1 MKQAVLEK
9 NLNKGKTNIR
19 LSQPDV
25 ASQEIFNSAKNVDK
39 QLTFRILNENGSTK
53 YAWIF
58 NNKEIRERTIDVNL
72 ALSLDAEPD
81 PVLAQFFEQE
91 NAIAITF
98 RHRGS
103 LPAPA
108 TIKLYVGDRYKDG
121 TVLNLYSY
129 DAASRAI
136 ADFATDLVV
145 SGGYLEFPIEHC

>member
-72 ALSLDAEPD
+72 ALSL
-81 PVLAQFFEQE
+81 L
-91 NAIAITF
+91 
-98 RHRGS
+98 S
-103 LPAPA
+103 L
-108 TIKLYVGDRYKDG
+108 IH
-121 TVLNLYSY
+121 
-129 DAASRAI
+129 I
-136 ADFATDLVV
+136 
-145 SGGYLEFPIEHC
+145 